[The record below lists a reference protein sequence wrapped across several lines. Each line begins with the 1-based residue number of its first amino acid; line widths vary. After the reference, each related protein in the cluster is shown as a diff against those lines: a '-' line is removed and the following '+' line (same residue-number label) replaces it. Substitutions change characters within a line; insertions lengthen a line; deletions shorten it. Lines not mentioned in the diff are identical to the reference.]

1 MKNSRRGF
9 TLIELL
15 VVIAIIAVLIALLL
29 PAVQAAREAAR
40 RSQCVNNLKQLG
52 LAVHN
57 YVSSNNILPPYT
69 MYPASSSISG
79 GWSFAWPLTLLP
91 NLEQQSLFSAYN
103 FSVQPYGVQNTTV
116 GYTQIA
122 TMLCPSDGTTVRPSA
137 PWGTQNYVG
146 NFGGPGMISLASGTI
161 VPLSAAITGAGPVG
175 LEGVRDG
182 TSNTA
187 LFSERLVGLAGS
199 PSVML
204 GTPDARRALFPNTL
218 SVSAGN
224 PNQAQPFVA
233 ACQSLPGSTAS
244 STSGN
249 NGDHWVYTYPWY
261 VSELGYIH
269 LGGPNS
275 TSCTN
280 PADGYSY
287 VGPLG
292 SAPPT
297 SNHSGGVNIANA
309 DGSVRFVK
317 DTVNLTTWWALGTR
331 NGGEVISAD
340 SL

>member
-1 MKNSRRGF
+1 MREKRRGF

-57 YVSSNNILPPYT
+57 YISGNNILPPYT

-103 FSVQPYGVQNTTV
+103 FSVQPYGAQNTTV

-122 TMLCPSDGTTVRPSA
+122 TMLCPSDGTTTRPLA

-146 NFGGPGMISLASGTI
+146 NFGGPGVSALASGTI
-161 VPLSAAITGAGPVG
+161 VPLSAAISSAGPVG

-187 LFSERLVGLAGS
+187 LFGERLVGIAGGPAVVLS
-199 PSVML
+199 S
-204 GTPDARRALFPNTL
+204 TDARRALFLNTL
-218 SVSAGN
+218 SAAAN
-224 PNQAQPFVA
+224 TPAQAQPFVA
-233 ACQSLPGSTAS
+233 ACRALPGSTS
-244 STSGN
+244 STSSN
-249 NGDHWVYTYPWY
+249 SNGDHWVYTYPWY
-261 VSELGYIH
+261 VSELGYTH
-269 LGGPNS
+269 FGTPN
-275 TSCTN
+275 TISCRN

-297 SNHSGGVNIANA
+297 SNHPGGVNIVNA

-317 DTVNLTTWWALGTR
+317 DTVDLNTWWALGTR